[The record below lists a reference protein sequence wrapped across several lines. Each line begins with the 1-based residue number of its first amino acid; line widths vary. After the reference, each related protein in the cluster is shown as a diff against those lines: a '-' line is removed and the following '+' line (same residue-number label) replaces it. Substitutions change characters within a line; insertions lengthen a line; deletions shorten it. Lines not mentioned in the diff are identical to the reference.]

1 MNEVRRI
8 ISGITFPGV
17 IFHEFGHT
25 LFCALTGVKVHK
37 TCYFRFG
44 NPAGYVIHERPQN
57 FMQSF
62 LIAGGPFISGT
73 FFALLFFQIANLNA
87 AGPWQKLLFIW
98 LGASVAINCFPS
110 NTDGKGL
117 WKDTNRYIRKN
128 FLTIVGYP
136 FAAVIWMLNLFQVIF
151 LDLIYAIL
159 LYNIVH
165 PVFW

>member
-25 LFCALTGVKVHK
+25 LFCGLTGVKVHK

-57 FMQSF
+57 FIQSF
-62 LIAGGPFISGT
+62 LIAVGPFISGT
-73 FFALLFFQIANLNA
+73 FFALLFFQIANINA

-98 LGASVAINCFPS
+98 LGGSVSINSLPS
-110 NTDGKGL
+110 NTDGKNL
-117 WKDTNRYIRKN
+117 WNDTSRHIRKN
-128 FLTIVGYP
+128 FLAVVGYP
-136 FAAVIWMLNLFQVIF
+136 FAAVIWILNLLHAFF
-151 LDLIYAIL
+151 FDLIYAVL
-159 LYNIVH
+159 LYNIVD
-165 PVFW
+165 PFY